1 MTNRPPET
9 NVNLFLPDW
18 TFGIAM
24 GKSEAPTVVSLF
36 HLVKINANAQK
47 TPPHT
52 RIWEGNVARVPKEP
66 FLAGCSNR
74 QARLNKGSWPRWVAL
89 DGSSPTSELPRPP
102 QPLATSLFS
111 LSGTV
116 D

>member
-52 RIWEGNVARVPKEP
+52 RIWEGNVARVPIEP
-66 FLAGCSNR
+66 FLAGCSNH
-74 QARLNKGSWPRWVAL
+74 QARLNKGHSFYSLKEINNVVASVTCCRDKCHHSAYYAEKCL
-89 DGSSPTSELPRPP
+89 CS
-102 QPLATSLFS
+102 
-111 LSGTV
+111 
-116 D
+116 